1 MKPKGQKLEAKTGH
15 GSGPDPE
22 RPKSTNIQPKI
33 QECEFIDDPI
43 NVPQI
48 PKNDAP
54 NRFEASVETD
64 CADITSEKVQ
74 TLEEPVKRYEH

>member
-1 MKPKGQKLEAKTGH
+1 MKPKRQKLEAKTGH

-22 RPKSTNIQPKI
+22 RPKSKNVHPKI
-33 QECEFIDDPI
+33 QECECIDDPI

-48 PKNDAP
+48 SKNDAP
-54 NRFEASVETD
+54 NRFEASVETY

-74 TLEEPVKRYEH
+74 ILEEPTKRDEH